1 MQAACSNVHHR
12 LSNRFWLPSV
22 NIYTL
27 KAYNCKFTIE
37 RNVKQFTFRRYLSLR
52 KLPVHCVLST
62 AVSFSIYQTWNERH
76 EGRFVQQEK
85 IFILFQSNE
94 KMYWSRPF
102 WTSGTNR
109 PAYFTVANLG
119 LTHSVHKM
127 SQQCLN
133 WLEIQHKGMI
143 SERYSMMVKI
153 M

>member
-12 LSNRFWLPSV
+12 LSNMFWLRSV

-85 IFILFQSNE
+85 IFILFQSSE
-94 KMYWSRPF
+94 KSTDQDPF
-102 WTSGTNR
+102 GHQVQIVQHISLLRILVWHIRFTKWVSNVLIGSKLSTRVWFQKGT
-109 PAYFTVANLG
+109 
-119 LTHSVHKM
+119 
-127 SQQCLN
+127 Q
-133 WLEIQHKGMI
+133 WW
-143 SERYSMMVKI
+143 
-153 M
+153 